1 MNNLNNE
8 NVLTCLSL
16 ADNKCEMLK
25 KAAMKFIVENDTDF
39 SETSEWRD
47 LSKELLIEIIKCQK
61 VRTRRLVGLK
71 DNEEEEEEGE
81 DIDDEEGED
90 DEGEDDEEEED

>member
-16 ADNKCEMLK
+16 ADNKCKMLK

-61 VRTRRLVGLK
+61 VRTRRLLGLQ
-71 DNEEEEEEGE
+71 DNEEEEEEEEEEE
-81 DIDDEEGED
+81 DSDDE
-90 DEGEDDEEEED
+90 EGEDDEEEED